1 MERVQVARKS
11 LQQGW
16 NVSVE
21 VNGGYVDMVIFVL
34 LHVVGKRVVKEVMG
48 GRGEQEYLDFLIERR
63 I

>member
-11 LQQGW
+11 PQQGW

-21 VNGGYVDMVIFVL
+21 VNGGDVDMVIFVL
-34 LHVVGKRVVKEVMG
+34 LQMAGKRVVKEVMG
-48 GRGEQEYLDFLIERR
+48 GRVEQEYLDFLIERR